1 MVHSSEKSN
10 LKLLEIKT
18 PFKNCFSSQRLVQ
31 TRTTWSW
38 SCWGQ
43 PPCQRQRSEETFE
56 YWTTKELFEVDIG
69 ISSTAGDL
77 VVIAVWGV
85 SNTIHPVTHQP
96 SNILLRSPS
105 AHSKS
110 VLNFPNNIYR
120 HICYCLSSVKRF
132 YSINSVNSVNSAV
145 WVLGKQC
152 KQFEQCQQCKQ
163 CKHREQCTSYL
174 FISRCYLQFILF
186 FRYIDPIFDDDADI
200 NKDKYKEWK
209 KIMQ

>member
-1 MVHSSEKSN
+1 MSHIHGFVNYRYENGILNPDMGSVFIALDPSVKAN
-10 LKLLEIKT
+10 GCLQV
-18 PFKNCFSSQRLVQ
+18 FSFYHHMCSDSHISL
-31 TRTTWSW
+31 
-38 SCWGQ
+38 G
-43 PPCQRQRSEETFE
+43 
-56 YWTTKELFEVDIG
+56 G
-69 ISSTAGDL
+69 IT
-77 VVIAVWGV
+77 
-85 SNTIHPVTHQP
+85 SNTRHIPA
-96 SNILLRSPS
+96 SYS
-105 AHSKS
+105 S
-110 VLNFPNNIYR
+110 VPTFPNNIYR